1 MTHNPASMNVLVLV
15 NWFSAG
21 HGEAERV
28 VFPYLE
34 HLGVPYT
41 VVDVARDPWPERL
54 ADFALLIIGH
64 RLLDPRGR
72 RLSAGQ
78 RRAVLEAVD
87 AGTGLVSFDP
97 GFPEVGK
104 RSPAA
109 SVENKAAET
118 LEFADEGDEYIPFIR
133 AERPH
138 YITARHAPGEVLDLV
153 SPIRVPSLTFGD
165 AQVLVRAAG
174 QPLVVASRLGQGRV
188 VQWATLGWAH
198 SRVLG
203 PLAGLDD
210 VLWRSLVWA
219 ARKPFALRGLA
230 PLVTMRVDDVAG
242 VGELWQQSPFYWT
255 HDANRQGFKPWLG
268 LFIYNLTERAVNE
281 LRDLIQRGLAT
292 GSPHAFGLLSRPG
305 IEHPHFYDRSLVK
318 RSGNEA
324 DEFPRRH
331 GRPPYPADLDEFIFY
346 DHLRGRPWPDD
357 EAQRRLAAVDE
368 WYRVHAP
375 LPMSRCVIPHWGEF
389 GTNTV
394 EHVHERWRADLGE
407 FTMDVDERFA
417 LRTPWLRLAPFRL
430 HETPG
435 TAAIDDRRR
444 GKRPEYYA
452 DFVNLAGHRFF
463 SCTTVIR
470 DDAGYE
476 WFPDNDVAAT
486 VGRGVRQLRRALDS
500 MALAVLFTH
509 ETDHLYRIRPDAW
522 AAEVE
527 QTARGI
533 AAYDPIYVTLDD
545 GIRYVR
551 ATRTSRLRSC
561 SFHPG
566 GGEVEAT
573 FLGSADV
580 PTHFYLFTEEGGEIN
595 SRLVQVPSFDG
606 RTVVTAHI
614 PPGGKRGQSL

>member
-1 MTHNPASMNVLVLV
+1 MMHTPASMNVLVLV

-21 HGEAERV
+21 YGEAEQV

-41 VVDVARDPWPERL
+41 VVDIARDPWPERL

-64 RLLDPRGR
+64 RLLDSQGR
-72 RLSAGQ
+72 RLAPSQ

-97 GFPEVGK
+97 GFPLVGK
-104 RSPAA
+104 PSPAV

-118 LEFADEGDEYIPFIR
+118 LEFA
-133 AERPH
+133 ERPH
-138 YITARHAPGEVLDLV
+138 YITVRHALGEVLDLV
-153 SPIRVPSLTFGD
+153 SPIRVPSLAVSD
-165 AQVLVRAAG
+165 AQVLVRAG
-174 QPLVVASRLGQGRV
+174 GRPLVVAGPLGQGRLV
-188 VQWATLGWAH
+188 RWATLRWAH
-198 SRVLG
+198 SKALG
-203 PLAGLDD
+203 PMAGLDD

-242 VGELWQQSPFYWT
+242 VGELWHRSPFYWIY
-255 HDANRQGFKPWLG
+255 DANRQGFKPWLG

-305 IEHPHFYDRSLVK
+305 MENPYFYDRSLVK

-375 LPMSRCVIPHWGEF
+375 LPMSRYVIPHWDECGA
-389 GTNTV
+389 NTV
-394 EHVHERWRADLGE
+394 EHIHERWRADLGE
-407 FTMDVDERFA
+407 FTMDVDEPFA
-417 LRTPWLRLAPFRL
+417 LRTSWLRLAPFRL

-444 GKRPEYYA
+444 GKRPAYYA

-463 SCTTVIR
+463 SCATIIR

-522 AAEVE
+522 AAEVK

-533 AAYDPIYVTLDD
+533 AAYDPIYMTLDD

-551 ATRTSRLRSC
+551 ATRTSRMQSC
-561 SFHPG
+561 SLRIGTSDHPG

-580 PTHFYLFTEEGGEIN
+580 PTHFYLFTEEGEEIN
-595 SRLVQVPSFDG
+595 SQLVGIPSFDG

-614 PPGGKRGQSL
+614 GS